1 MATKYIVDNVA
12 NQTISGNVTINGN
25 LSVTGVTTGSLS
37 TYKALLTQLGS
48 QTGTTLGGFGGLND
62 GLIIGETYTIT
73 DYVSDDDFSN
83 IADVQ
88 TSSIAW
94 TDGFSYLQESVTLI
108 STTYNGVT
116 GTTNGSGLGASFDV
130 VVDAGISTNVTL
142 DTDGNGYSIG
152 DTITILGT
160 DIGGSSPENDI
171 IITVTELNPAAPN
184 IGGCVFIATGELPT
198 NWTNGST
205 LESSGNL
212 VVKVLEN
219 NLGFDIEWVD
229 GEGLDPGIYFGFN
242 STTGPLYNTFNRNT
256 TFVLGGGNPNPYL
269 GPNPLETFIGTLTM
283 IEKDDAIVVALF
295 DTEILEAVP
304 DILSYFPIEIQILKD
319 TDTTPIIIS
328 GIVPVAFPFSNASV
342 DLLCGDMFIQSI
354 YGSGGVVNDMSELII
369 ELNSDPVTS
378 YLGTYSDA
386 GDGTVNL
393 EMPTNLVNQF
403 CSSGTLTFEVF
414 ND

>member
-1 MATKYIVDNVA
+1 MATKYIVGNVPD
-12 NQTISGNVTINGN
+12 QTISGNVTINGN
-25 LSVTGVTTGSLS
+25 LSVTGTTTGLV
-37 TYKALLTQLGS
+37 TYKALLTQLGVQS
-48 QTGTTLGGFGGLND
+48 GTSLDDFNG

-73 DYVSDDDFSN
+73 DYQSGDDFSN

-88 TSSIAW
+88 TSSIYN
-94 TDGFSYLQESVTLI
+94 FSYLQESVTLI
-108 STTYNGVT
+108 SETYNGVT

-130 VVDAGISTNVTL
+130 VVDAGISTNVNL

-184 IGGCVFIATGELPT
+184 IGGCVFIATGEIPT
-198 NWTNGST
+198 NWNNGST

-212 VVKVLEN
+212 VVTVLEN

-229 GEGLDPGIYFGFN
+229 GAGFDTGIYFGFN

-256 TFVLGGGNPNPYL
+256 TFILGGGNPNPYY
-269 GPNPLETFIGTLTM
+269 GPNLLETFIGPITLS
-283 IEKDDAIVVALF
+283 EKDDTIVVAIF
-295 DTEILEAVP
+295 DTEILEPVS
-304 DILSYFPIEIQILKD
+304 DSLYYFPVEIQVKQD
-319 TDTTPIIIS
+319 TDTTPIVIS
-328 GIVPVAFPFSNASV
+328 GTVVSSFPFSNASV

-354 YGSGGVVNDMSELII
+354 YGGGTTVNNMSELII
-369 ELNSDPVTS
+369 QLNSDPVTS
-378 YLGTYSDA
+378 YLGTYSD
-386 GDGTVNL
+386 DGFGGVLL

-403 CSSGTLTFEVF
+403 CVNSTLTFYVF

>member
-1 MATKYIVDNVA
+1 MATKYIVGNVPD
-12 NQTISGNVTINGN
+12 QTISGNVTINGN
-25 LSVTGVTTGSLS
+25 LSVTGTTTGLA
-37 TYKALLTQLGS
+37 TYKALLTQLGTQS
-48 QTGTTLGGFGGLND
+48 GTDLNDFND

-73 DYVSDDDFSN
+73 NYQSGDDFSN

-88 TSSIAW
+88 TSSIYN
-94 TDGFSYLQESVTLI
+94 FSYLQESVPLI
-108 STTYNGVT
+108 SATYNGVT

-130 VVDAGISTNVTL
+130 VVDAGISTNVNL

-219 NLGFDIEWVD
+219 NLGFDIEWIQ
-229 GEGLDPGIYFGFN
+229 EFEPGIYFGFN

-256 TFVLGGGNPNPYL
+256 TFVLGGGNPNPYY
-269 GPNPLETFIGTLTM
+269 GPNLLETFIGPITM
-283 IEKDDAIVVALF
+283 IEKDDTIVVAIF
-295 DTEILEAVP
+295 DTEILEPVS
-304 DILSYFPIEIQILKD
+304 DSLYYFPIEIQIKQD
-319 TDTTPIIIS
+319 TDTTPIVIS
-328 GIVPVAFPFSNASV
+328 GTVVSSFPFSNASV

-354 YGSGGVVNDMSELII
+354 YGGGTTVNDMSELII
-369 ELNSDPVTS
+369 DLNSDPVTS
-378 YLGTYSDA
+378 YLGTYSD
-386 GDGTVNL
+386 DGSGGVLL

>member
-1 MATKYIVDNVA
+1 MATKYIVGNVPD
-12 NQTISGNVTINGN
+12 QTISGNVTINGN
-25 LSVTGVTTGSLS
+25 LSVTGTTTGLV
-37 TYKALLTQLGS
+37 TYKALLTQLGVQS
-48 QTGTTLGGFGGLND
+48 GTSLDDFNG

-73 DYVSDDDFSN
+73 DYQSGDDFSN

-88 TSSIAW
+88 TSSI
-94 TDGFSYLQESVTLI
+94 TDSGFSYLQESVTLI

-130 VVDAGISTNVTL
+130 VVDAGISTNVNL

-184 IGGCVFIATGELPT
+184 IGGCVFIATGEIPT
-198 NWTNGST
+198 NWSNGST
-205 LESSGNL
+205 LVSSGNL
-212 VVKVLEN
+212 VVTVLEN

-229 GEGLDPGIYFGFN
+229 GAGFDPGLYFGFN

-256 TFVLGGGNPNPYL
+256 TFILGGGNPNPYY
-269 GPNPLETFIGTLTM
+269 GPNLLETFIGPITLS
-283 IEKDDAIVVALF
+283 EKDDTIVVAIF
-295 DTEILEAVP
+295 DTEILEPVS
-304 DILSYFPIEIQILKD
+304 DSLYYFPIEIQIKQD
-319 TDTTPIIIS
+319 TDTTPIVIS
-328 GIVPVAFPFSNASV
+328 GTVVSSFPFSNASV

-354 YGSGGVVNDMSELII
+354 YGGGTTVNDMSELII
-369 ELNSDPVTS
+369 DLNSDPVTS
-378 YLGTYSDA
+378 YLGTYSD
-386 GDGTVNL
+386 DGSGGVLL

>member
-83 IADVQ
+83 IANVISGGIL
-88 TSSIAW
+88 TY
-94 TDGFSYLQESVTLI
+94 SYSGTSVTGLT
-108 STTYNGVT
+108 STYTSGGVT
-116 GTTNGSGLGASFDV
+116 SGEGSGVEFEIYINNDV
-130 VVDAGISTNVTL
+130 YESISIVNI
-142 DTDGNGYSIG
+142 GYGYSSG
-152 DTITILGT
+152 DKITILGSNV
-160 DIGGSSPENDI
+160 GGASPDNDI
-171 IITVTELNPAAPN
+171 TITVDSVNTDNPN
-184 IGGCVFIATGELPT
+184 ETGSVFIATGEIPT
-198 NWTNGST
+198 NWNNGST
-205 LESSGNL
+205 LVSSGNL
-212 VVKVLEN
+212 VVTVLEN

-229 GEGLDPGIYFGFN
+229 GARFDPGIYFGFN

-256 TFVLGGGNPNPYL
+256 TFILGGGNPNPYY
-269 GPNPLETFIGTLTM
+269 GPNLLETFIGPITLS
-283 IEKDDAIVVALF
+283 EKDDTIVVAIF
-295 DTEILEAVP
+295 DTEILEPVS
-304 DILSYFPIEIQILKD
+304 DSLYYFPIEIQIQQD
-319 TDTTPIIIS
+319 VNTTPIVIS
-328 GIVPVAFPFSNASV
+328 GTVESSFPINFTSIALFCN
-342 DLLCGDMFIQSI
+342 GNYIQSL
-354 YGSGGVVNDMSELII
+354 YGDGTVNDMSELITY
-369 ELNSDPVTS
+369 LNSLPNMS
-378 YLGTYSDA
+378 YLGTYSY
-386 GDGTVNL
+386 GGSDGVPVLL